1 MFLKPTK
8 PADTKFDKAIDSV
21 LSDMTHVSS
30 HSKEYVLMVDQLTKL
45 TAMKVCDT
53 EDRVSRDTLAI
64 IAANIF
70 GILLIISY
78 ERSHVLAS
86 KAVSFL
92 LKPK

>member
-1 MFLKPTK
+1 
-8 PADTKFDKAIDSV
+8 
-21 LSDMTHVSS
+21 
-30 HSKEYVLMVDQLTKL
+30 
-45 TAMKVCDT
+45 
-53 EDRVSRDTLAI
+53 LAI